1 MLGLA
6 LVVSL
11 IVSWI
16 DVRSCVVPIRV
27 LQFGG
32 GAALILQILQGNGVN
47 AIIAAA
53 IGFGLFVL
61 PSFLSKGRWLG
72 EGDAWVGAWIGA
84 VLGLP
89 LLWIGMYLSIMLG
102 GVVAGVLL
110 CFGWTRKDRV
120 PLAPILSVGLL
131 TTLMW
136 GQVLLA
142 WVRAFLYTV

>member
-1 MLGLA
+1 MLSLA

-16 DVRSCVVPIRV
+16 DIRSRVVPIRV

-32 GAALILQILQGNGVN
+32 GAALVLQALQGNGVN
-47 AIIAAA
+47 TIIAAVV
-53 IGFGLFVL
+53 GFGLFFL
-61 PSFLSKGRWLG
+61 PSFLSKGKWLG
-72 EGDAWVGAWIGA
+72 EGDAWVGAWMGA

-89 LLWIGMYLSIMLG
+89 LLWVGLYLSILLG

-120 PLAPILSVGLL
+120 PLAPILSVGVL